1 MTFDFEWMLVLATV
15 ISGLIWL
22 VDAQYFSRH
31 RQPVQTEDGS
41 DQAAE
46 SQTTEPYLVEFARFL
61 FPVVLIVLVL
71 RSFVAEPFK
80 IPSGSMLPTLEVGDF
95 ILVNK
100 FAYGLRLPAG
110 HQQFLDLGS
119 PERGDVIVFRY
130 PENPNI
136 DYIKR
141 VVGVPGDEVAYY
153 NKTLY
158 INDEPAPLE
167 PVTDYS
173 GDYPQAMRYRENLG
187 DVKHDILVNMISSPR
202 DFVVNVPKGHYFVM
216 GDNRDNSRDS
226 RVWGFV
232 PQENLVGEAFMIWMN
247 WNCTFSAMIRLRCQM
262 PSWHRIGNMIE

>member
-1 MTFDFEWMLVLATV
+1 MSFDFELLLVLATA
-15 ISGLIWL
+15 ISGVIWL
-22 VDAQYFSRH
+22 VDVLYFARRREPAQSESE
-31 RQPVQTEDGS
+31 EDLR
-41 DQAAE
+41 
-46 SQTTEPYLVEFARFL
+46 TNEPYLVEFARFL

-100 FAYGLRLPAG
+100 FAYGLRLPVG
-110 HQQFLDLGS
+110 HQRFVNLGN

-141 VVGVPGDEVAYY
+141 IIGVPGDEIAYY
-153 NKTLY
+153 NKSLY
-158 INDEPAPLE
+158 INGEPVPLE
-167 PVTDYS
+167 KRDGYYKN
-173 GDYPQAMRYRENLG
+173 YPQALRYKETLG
-187 DVKHDILVNMISSPR
+187 DVEHDILVNSIAPAR
-202 DFVVNVPKGHYFVM
+202 DFVVNVPRGNYFVM

-232 PQENLVGEAFMIWMN
+232 PQENLVGEAFLIWMN
-247 WNCTFSAMIRLRCQM
+247 WNCTFNAMTRWACQM
-262 PSWHRIGNMIE
+262 PDWGRIGSVIE